1 MGRGVKGGVSQP
13 GEDVR
18 GFSEEGNHA
27 MDAYVVVDLEMTGL
41 NPKRDRILEIGAVK
55 VKQGLACGTFQQMV
69 NPRMD
74 LPEEIAK
81 LTGIT
86 SEMAQ
91 EGCGC
96 AEAVRGFLEFAEGFP
111 LAGHNLI
118 YDFSFLKQA
127 AVNRGIELHKEGIDT
142 LKLARKFLPDAERK
156 SLDYLCEILHID
168 HGRKHRALDDAEA
181 TARLLWYLW
190 ETFGDKEPQ
199 EFEAKP
205 LHYKVKKQQPASE
218 RQKRRLKELA
228 EYHRIDIG
236 RELDSLTRSEA
247 SRMTDKIIFSCGR
260 ITK

>member
-1 MGRGVKGGVSQP
+1 MGRRA
-13 GEDVR
+13 EDSAGWPEEAAR
-18 GFSEEGNHA
+18 TFLEEGSQA

-55 VKQGLACGTFQQMV
+55 VARGLACGTFQRMV

-74 LPEEIAK
+74 LPEEVTK

-86 SEMAQ
+86 NEMAR
-91 EGCGC
+91 EGGGC
-96 AEAVRGFLEFAEGFP
+96 EEAVRGFLEFAGGLP

-118 YDFSFLKQA
+118 YDYGFLKQA
-127 AVNRGIELHKEGIDT
+127 AVNQGLELHKEGIDT
-142 LKLARKFLPDAERK
+142 LKLARKFLPDAEKK
-156 SLDYLCEILHID
+156 SLDYLCGFLHIEHD
-168 HGRKHRALDDAEA
+168 RKHRALDDAEA
-181 TARLLWYLW
+181 TAKLLWYLW

-199 EFEAKP
+199 AFEAKP

-228 EYHRIDIG
+228 EYHKIDIG

-247 SRMTDKIIFSCGR
+247 SRMTDKIIFACGR
-260 ITK
+260 IVK